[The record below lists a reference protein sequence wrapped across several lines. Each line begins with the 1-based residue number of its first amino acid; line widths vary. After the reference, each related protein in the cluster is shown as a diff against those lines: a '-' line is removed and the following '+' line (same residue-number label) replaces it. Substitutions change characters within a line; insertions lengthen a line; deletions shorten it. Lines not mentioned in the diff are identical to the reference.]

1 MSHIKYIIGFIV
13 MFSNTLVS
21 NNLANN
27 NFTIHK
33 IYDDKIFYN
42 FVSYEN
48 ELYVSSSNGIYKID
62 KYGDNLILFDASI
75 SGAINSIFERNNNF
89 KIKFIELPNVYPN
102 LYAKAITDFAY
113 LDNNLYVIARG
124 KLLIYNNLKY
134 SFNSAGSVRSI
145 TDNAIGTYGGVYV
158 NGNKLNKITYTDGQ
172 IRKFDSITF
181 VCYNGLLSYKD
192 NIETKLYN
200 NDNSI
205 RTNGEYGA
213 ISDIYAISNS
223 KYIVISDKGIYKY
236 DNDSNEF
243 DLIYT
248 NQNKIIPIRNKINSR
263 IKDRGEFHFI
273 DDKRYISLNIK
284 DNKIDIIENN
294 IKYEIK
300 DILESDING
309 NDFYAI
315 SKNNLLLSLKRTKDG
330 LKLGEK
336 FPIES
341 SAHTISDYE
350 NLVFLLG
357 DKGLSIFEKTK
368 KKIYDNYIIE
378 EFNKGAIYKENNK
391 ISFGSIH
398 GVYTIDDIKDFE
410 KSLIFKDFKIKN
422 NKNFLYF
429 GVFLFIFILIIIIRV
444 LNKKNITDEQLIL
457 SIKRFIRKNLSSV
470 TLKML
475 EIEFNLDYNE
485 INSINKNFKPAK
497 YIKTER
503 LNLTKKM
510 LLNKKTI
517 SEISEKTGYSETYL
531 LKNKYKFLR

>member
-13 MFSNTLVS
+13 LFSNTLVS
-21 NNLANN
+21 NNFSNN

-33 IYDDKIFYN
+33 IYDDEIFYN

-48 ELYVSSSNGIYKID
+48 KLYISSSNGIYKID
-62 KYGDNLILFDASI
+62 VSGDHLILFDASI
-75 SGAINSIFERNNNF
+75 SGPINTIFERNNNF
-89 KIKFIELPNVYPN
+89 KIKFIELTNVYPN
-102 LYAKAITDFAY
+102 LYAEAITDFAY

-145 TDNAIGTYGGVYV
+145 TDNAIGTYGGVYI

-205 RTNGEYGA
+205 RTKGEYGA

-223 KYIVISDKGIYKY
+223 KFIVISDKGIYKY

-248 NQNKIIPIRNKINSR
+248 NQNKIIPIRNKIDSR

-300 DILESDING
+300 DILESDVNG

-350 NLVFLLG
+350 NLVFLSG

-444 LNKKNITDEQLIL
+444 LSKKNITDEQLIL

-503 LNLTKKM
+503 LDLTKNM
-510 LLNKKTI
+510 LLNKKSI